1 MKEGIHI
8 IIKTTPKEIAEEY
21 REAMAYNSG
30 IGLYDTVSK
39 NERFYSGDQWEGLN
53 APDLDKPVL
62 NFLHR
67 VGAYLISTIV
77 SDQVGV
83 AVSQGDTAGA
93 GCKVQGAGG
102 ASGGSGELARALQS
116 RLNEA
121 MEYTGFTDLLR
132 ECLRDAVVDGDTC
145 LYFNTDPETGRITA
159 ETVENTR
166 VLFGNPYVAD
176 KERQPWIIIERP
188 MLADSSADPPG
199 AETFDRE
206 EVSGH
211 GPRRVTYLY
220 KFWKEEGTVRFTV
233 VAGNKTIRA
242 PSDTGLRRYP
252 IAWMNWERVR
262 GSYHGRA
269 AITGLIPN
277 QIAVNKL
284 WAMALYQ
291 QQTMAFPKVIY
302 DSSRIRRWTNRVGE
316 AIGVPGDPTT
326 AVATGFRAPD
336 MSGYVTAMVE
346 KTVSLTRDFMGA
358 SDAALGNVA
367 PNNTSAIIAL
377 QQATSAPLQLNRLAF
392 YRFVEEGVRVMLE
405 MLSGGD
411 PDDYSIRVDIG
422 GTGYYNEAAQIQ
434 TLDRLFGAGVIDSV
448 TYLNA
453 LPDGAVRNKSQLIE
467 AIVKARN
474 STVEPAGV

>member
-1 MKEGIHI
+1 ME
-8 IIKTTPKEIAEEY
+8 
-21 REAMAYNSG
+21 
-30 IGLYDTVSK
+30 K
-39 NERFYSGDQWEGLN
+39 NERFYTGDQWQGLN

-67 VGAYLISTIV
+67 VGAYLISTVV

-83 AVSQGDTAGA
+83 AVSDGNSNEELKMQNGKLIQTA
-93 GCKVQGAGG
+93 
-102 ASGGSGELARALQS
+102 
-116 RLNEA
+116 LNEV
-121 MEYTGFTDLLR
+121 MEYTRLTDLYR
-132 ECLRDAVVDGDTC
+132 ECLRDCVVDGDTC
-145 LYFNTDPETGRITA
+145 LYFSVNPDTGRISA
-159 ETVENTR
+159 EVVENTR

-176 KERQPWIIIERP
+176 KEQQPWIIIERP
-188 MLADSSADPPG
+188 MLARDIADSAGAD
-199 AETFDRE
+199 EFSRE
-206 EVSGH
+206 ETSGH

-220 KFWKEEGTVRFTV
+220 KFWKEDGTVRFTV
-233 VAGNKTIRA
+233 VAGGRVIRA
-242 PSDTGLRRYP
+242 PCDTGLRQYP
-252 IAWMNWERVR
+252 IAWMNWEKVR

-269 AITGLIPN
+269 AVTGLIPN

-302 DSSRIRRWTNRVGE
+302 DSSRIRRWNNRVGE

-392 YRFVEEGVRVMLE
+392 YRFVEEGVRVILE
-405 MLSGGD
+405 MLTGGD
-411 PDDYSIRVDIG
+411 PDDYRIRVDIG
-422 GTGYYNEAAQIQ
+422 GTGYYSENAQIA
-434 TLDRLFGAGVIDSV
+434 TLDRLFERGVIDAV

-453 LPDGAVRNKSQLIE
+453 LPDSAVRNKSQLIE
-467 AIVKARN
+467 AIIKEKN
-474 STVEPAGV
+474 E